1 MPKTQVSYPHRHSR
15 WFLVPTTFVVGTS
28 AKAYKENAAP
38 ALKHRLRIFSLKYYV
53 FSKTTE
59 VRYYKYTLI
68 FLHKQYAV
76 GLFCKKTDPRM
87 SVTDP

>member
-59 VRYYKYTLI
+59 VRYNTHHVSIK
-68 FLHKQYAV
+68 
-76 GLFCKKTDPRM
+76 
-87 SVTDP
+87 SVLSVFHEIPKIT